1 MKLDKIRALIAELSV
16 LFIMDGQEDSILRAR
31 ILRKFYNRTF
41 EYEGENYD
49 SYFIRELQNLHGGNG
64 SFFGTYIRD
73 NSSPDFR
80 NPESKMYKA
89 RKRFDILENQLS
101 EECDNLRAK
110 KYTKNPNEN
119 EENNYEETG
128 SVE

>member
-1 MKLDKIRALIAELSV
+1 MKLDKIRALLAELSV

-49 SYFIRELQNLHGGNG
+49 PYFIRELQNLHGGNG
-64 SFFGTYIRD
+64 SFFDTYIGD
-73 NSSPDFR
+73 DSSPDFR

-110 KYTKNPNEN
+110 KYTKNPH
-119 EENNYEETG
+119 
-128 SVE
+128 SKWQK

>member
-1 MKLDKIRALIAELSV
+1 MKLDTIRALLAELSV
-16 LFIMDGQEDSILRAR
+16 LFTMDGKEDTMLRAR
-31 ILRKFYNRTF
+31 ILRKFYNRSF

-49 SYFIRELQNLHGGNG
+49 PYFVRELQNLHGGNG
-64 SFFGTYIRD
+64 SFFDIYIGD
-73 NSSPDFR
+73 FNSPDFR

-89 RKRFDILENQLS
+89 RKRFDTVRDQLS
-101 EECDNLRAK
+101 DECDNLRTK

-119 EENNYEETG
+119 GKNNYEEKG